1 MEGLTESVSFI
12 LEVIRQEMD
21 IIGAG
26 PNRIIL
32 GGISQSCATAIYALF
47 YSHERLGE
55 FVGFCS
61 WLPFEQKVSMIASRR
76 TGALLEIRK
85 LLQPSPDIST
95 LEINSTPLRSPVFLT
110 HSVGDPVVSIRN
122 GQKLSTDLESLGTGV
137 EWHSYDN
144 DLHWITEPKGVDDL
158 VACLKSCL
166 I

>member
-1 MEGLTESVSFI
+1 
-12 LEVIRQEMD
+12 
-21 IIGAG
+21 
-26 PNRIIL
+26 
-32 GGISQSCATAIYALF
+32 
-47 YSHERLGE
+47 
-55 FVGFCS
+55 
-61 WLPFEQKVSMIASRR
+61 MIASRR

-95 LEINSTPLRSPVFLT
+95 LEIDSTPLRSPVFLT

-158 VACLKSCL
+158 VAFLKSCL